1 VIEVDLMPIVF
12 DEARAA
18 GLGVGSD
25 CEGDVRRFIT
35 PQDQLYRSSPQPV
48 RERIRDNFRRLVKE
62 MVKEAK
68 RRNLTELRESTFH
81 EARLKLCPLFPF
93 C

>member
-1 VIEVDLMPIVF
+1 MIEVDLMPIVF
-12 DEARAA
+12 EEARAA
-18 GLGVGSD
+18 GLGVGYD
-25 CEGDVRRFIT
+25 CEENVRRFIT
-35 PQDQLYRSSPQPV
+35 PHDQLYRSSPPPV
-48 RERIRDNFRRLVKE
+48 REQIQDNFRRLVKE
-62 MVKEAK
+62 MVIEAK